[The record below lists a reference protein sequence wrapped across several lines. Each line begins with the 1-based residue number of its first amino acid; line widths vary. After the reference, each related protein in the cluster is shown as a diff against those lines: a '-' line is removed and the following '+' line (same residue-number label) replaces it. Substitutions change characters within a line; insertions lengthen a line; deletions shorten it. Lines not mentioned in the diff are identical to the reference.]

1 MQVGYSNAPGYS
13 KSSVR
18 NWVAAMGWSRA
29 RRGHDERSALRWLVR
44 SAGAACQVVYL
55 PVDKDVQP
63 ARA

>member
-1 MQVGYSNAPGYS
+1 
-13 KSSVR
+13 
-18 NWVAAMGWSRA
+18 MGWSRA